1 MDLAV
6 EINGDVALR
15 LQFILVQ
22 CVHVTQAQKC
32 ITTVF
37 LKLCPTQYLYY
48 FDTTMIMLISR
59 KSSVR

>member
-22 CVHVTQAQKC
+22 CVHLTEARKC

-37 LKLCPTQYLYY
+37 LNCVEPNIC
-48 FDTTMIMLISR
+48 TTLTPL
-59 KSSVR
+59 